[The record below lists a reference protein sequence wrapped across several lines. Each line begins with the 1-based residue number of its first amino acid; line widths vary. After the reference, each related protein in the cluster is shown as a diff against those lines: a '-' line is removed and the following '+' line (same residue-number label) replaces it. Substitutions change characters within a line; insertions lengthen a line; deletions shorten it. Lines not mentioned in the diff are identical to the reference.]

1 MADTTTMENSDNPS
15 TPLTDQAKQK
25 AQQTVDQ
32 VKQKAQQAADQG
44 QQAVEQGQQKVE
56 QTVDQGKQQA
66 QQVVQQGR
74 QKAGQIVD
82 KVRDQVK
89 TQLTTQKD
97 RLAQEIDGVAQ
108 VIRLSSAQLENQGHA
123 GVGHY
128 AEQAAERLTQFSQ
141 EIGGKQVEELVADTE
156 NFARSRPAL
165 FLGGAALLGVM
176 AARFWKSSA
185 ADAGQTS

>member
-44 QQAVEQGQQKVE
+44 QQAVDQGQQKVQ
-56 QTVDQGKQQA
+56 QTVEQGKQQA
-66 QQVVQQGR
+66 QQVVQQGQ
-74 QKAGQIVD
+74 QKAGQVVD
-82 KVRDQVK
+82 KVRGQVK

-97 RLAQEIDGVAQ
+97 RLAHEIEGVAQ
-108 VIRLSSAQLENQGHA
+108 AIRLSTGQLNDQGYTGIA
-123 GVGHY
+123 HY
-128 AEQAAERLTQFSQ
+128 TDQAAERLAQFSQ
-141 EIGGKQVEELVADTE
+141 EIGGKDVEELVTDTE